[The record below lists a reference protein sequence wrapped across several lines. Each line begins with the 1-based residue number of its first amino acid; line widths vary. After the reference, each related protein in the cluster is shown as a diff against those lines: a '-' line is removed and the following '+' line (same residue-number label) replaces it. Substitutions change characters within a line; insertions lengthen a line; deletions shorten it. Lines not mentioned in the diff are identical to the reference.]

1 MEGRGLTEGAGL
13 RRWRALVLCGA
24 ARGSARARF
33 APRSPQRCPI
43 AAVPGGDRTRSRR
56 AEKVKTNHWG
66 CKPVAVFRGR
76 TLVLAAGG
84 VRKVNGNPQGQR
96 GHGPLCVCVFGGG
109 YTALGTPPV
118 PPGSPIVSISFPG
131 RIAPEPQ
138 WGSAERR
145 GAAGMQVRAAH
156 PRLGHPGS
164 PFPADPSRSGAA
176 GPVVLS
182 TGLRAA
188 PFGRPPPGLRFRS
201 LRGEPSKCHLRN
213 TPENSEGGNRTPPN
227 RL

>member
-24 ARGSARARF
+24 ARGSARAHF
-33 APRSPQRCPI
+33 APRFPQRCPI

-109 YTALGTPPV
+109 VHG
-118 PPGSPIVSISFPG
+118 PGHSPRPSRLSDRFDFVS
-131 RIAPEPQ
+131 RKDRA
-138 WGSAERR
+138 
-145 GAAGMQVRAAH
+145 GAAVGQRRAAGGG
-156 PRLGHPGS
+156 R
-164 PFPADPSRSGAA
+164 DA
-176 GPVVLS
+176 GKS
-182 TGLRAA
+182 
-188 PFGRPPPGLRFRS
+188 RPPPAGAP
-201 LRGEPSKCHLRN
+201 GEPFPSGPLSERSGGVGRAQHRAPRCPFWSPSSRVAV
-213 TPENSEGGNRTPPN
+213 PEPPRRTEQMPSQKHA
-227 RL
+227 RK